1 MAITKEITKV
11 SVKENMGNKMIT
23 LNCKVSDNG
32 VEWANKDF
40 RIDYNKNQ
48 DVQEEAEKLRDVMQD
63 FVNTCVAEIA
73 TFKANK
79 LDLAV
84 TYLNNNVTI

>member
-1 MAITKEITKV
+1 MALTKEITKV

-32 VEWANKDF
+32 VEWANKPF
-40 RIDYNKNQ
+40 TIDYNKNQ
-48 DVQEEAEKLRDVMQD
+48 DVQEEAEKLREKMQD
-63 FVNTCVAEIA
+63 FVDTCKAEI
-73 TFKANK
+73 TVFNANK

-84 TYLNNNVTI
+84 VYLNANITI

>member
-32 VEWANKDF
+32 VEWASKSFVIDF
-40 RIDYNKNQ
+40 NKNQ
-48 DVQEEAEKLRDVMQD
+48 DVQEEAEKLLEKMQI
-63 FVNTCVAEIA
+63 FVDTCKAEIA
-73 TFKANK
+73 VFNANK

-84 TYLNNNVTI
+84 VYLNANVTV